1 MICFGQQ
8 YFNHIL
14 YMVYRRN
21 MYKKTSVI
29 MASAIAGIL
38 ALAVLA
44 VAIPNQAFA
53 SPPDHSG
60 ITVAG
65 NGNGNGNGGIGG
77 AGGAGGV
84 GGPGGEIVGGGGNA
98 NGGSANGGHGGNANG
113 GSCNGNLNCVKVS
126 SSEHYEG

>member
-14 YMVYRRN
+14 YIVYRRN
-21 MYKKTSVI
+21 MYKNTSVI

-38 ALAVLA
+38 ALAILA

-53 SPPDHSG
+53 RTTDSEG
-60 ITVAG
+60 TVVAG
-65 NGNGNGNGGIGG
+65 NGNGNGNGGYGG

-84 GGPGGEIVGGGGNA
+84 GGDGGVAINGGHA
-98 NGGSANGGHGGNANG
+98 NGGSANGGNGGSANG
-113 GSCNGNLNCVKVS
+113 GNCNGNINCLKVS
-126 SSEHYEG
+126 LPSEHTG